1 MTDFW
6 ISCGHHLLDRE
17 SGGGLVATDEFF
29 KAYFIR
35 PELMPPPEACE
46 AEQQLHA
53 ALLDQPRRPVHAD
66 EIAAIADPDARE
78 NWQFAIAFR
87 DLLLRHPTLE
97 AAYLAL
103 MRGGAV
109 TLPPLFINQLTHVI
123 LRNVL
128 DGCDDPFVLRAG
140 ELFFRPQRVTLNQQ
154 SLLAADEEWIE
165 SENPAPATPLLAL
178 LNPPEEVQIDILN
191 EDNADR
197 YWSRSDMFDMGLDI
211 TAGGRGM
218 AALAEV
224 MTRWIAHLLAINV
237 AIEPLTELRDARL
250 TWYVGLDAAATAIG
264 DRLWDGKELDDRTA
278 GRVAGIFRLI
288 VLDQAVVSRDLEN
301 EPVYLIMATTPEKV
315 LRMKPQNL
323 ITGLPIKRLEAAS

>member
-35 PELMPPPEACE
+35 PELMPPEDACQ
-46 AEQQLHA
+46 AERQLHA
-53 ALLDQPRRPVHAD
+53 ALLAQPRRPVGAD
-66 EIAAIADPDARE
+66 EISAIVDPDARE
-78 NWQFAIAFR
+78 NWRLVIAFR

-103 MRGGAV
+103 MRGGTV

-123 LRNVL
+123 LRNAL

-140 ELFFRPQRVTLNQQ
+140 ELFFRPQRVTVNQQ
-154 SLLAADEEWIE
+154 SLLAADEEWIG
-165 SENPAPATPLLAL
+165 SENLAPATPLLAL
-178 LNPPEEVQIDILN
+178 LNPPEEAQIDILN

-218 AALAEV
+218 AAVAEV
-224 MTRWIAHLLAINV
+224 MTRWIAHLLAV
-237 AIEPLTELRDARL
+237 EVTIEPLAELRAATL
-250 TWYVGLDAAATAIG
+250 TWYVGLDSEATAIG
-264 DRLWDGKELDDRTA
+264 NRLWNDGELDDQAA
-278 GRVAGIFRLI
+278 GRVAGLFRLI
-288 VLDQAVVSRDLEN
+288 FSNETPVSHGPAD
-301 EPVYLIMATTPEKV
+301 EPVYLIMATTPERI

-323 ITGLPIKRLEAAS
+323 ITGLPIKHLEVVS

>member
-35 PELMPPPEACE
+35 PELMPPEDACQ
-46 AEQQLHA
+46 AERQLHA
-53 ALLDQPRRPVHAD
+53 ALLAQPRRPVGAD
-66 EIAAIADPDARE
+66 EISAIVDPDARE
-78 NWQFAIAFR
+78 NWRLVIAFR

-103 MRGGAV
+103 MRGGTV

-123 LRNVL
+123 LRNAL
-128 DGCDDPFVLRAG
+128 DGCADPFVLRAG
-140 ELFFRPQRVTLNQQ
+140 ELFFRPQRVTVNQQ
-154 SLLAADEEWIE
+154 SLLAADEEWIG
-165 SENPAPATPLLAL
+165 SENLAPATPLLAL
-178 LNPPEEVQIDILN
+178 LNPPEEAQIDILN

-218 AALAEV
+218 AAVAEV
-224 MTRWIAHLLAINV
+224 MTRWIAHLLAV
-237 AIEPLTELRDARL
+237 EVTIEPLAELRAATL
-250 TWYVGLDAAATAIG
+250 TWYVGLDSEATAIG
-264 DRLWDGKELDDRTA
+264 NRLWNDGELDDQAA
-278 GRVAGIFRLI
+278 GRVAGLFRLI
-288 VLDQAVVSRDLEN
+288 FSNETPVSHGPAD
-301 EPVYLIMATTPEKV
+301 EPVYLIMATTPERI

-323 ITGLPIKRLEAAS
+323 ITGLPIKHLEVVS